1 MKNDGFTFRKRA
13 RSFKFAFNG
22 IKLLITKEH
31 NAWIH
36 CFAAVCVLIAGMV
49 FGLSRM
55 EWIAVTI
62 VIGQLKD
69 FFGISY
75 PDGVKPIE
83 TTEKL
88 KAFFENFSTFNFDAL
103 IVGGVSLAILILA
116 PYVLKKVPGSLPAVI
131 VGILMVKFLPLKVAT
146 SGNL

>member
-1 MKNDGFTFRKRA
+1 M
-13 RSFKFAFNG
+13 
-22 IKLLITKEH
+22 
-31 NAWIH
+31 
-36 CFAAVCVLIAGMV
+36 
-49 FGLSRM
+49 
-55 EWIAVTI
+55 TI

-88 KAFFENFSTFNFDAL
+88 KAFFENFSTFSLDAL

-146 SGNL
+146 IGNLYTISNSLPTLHIPSMNRFHDRRCTSKCNLLSP

>member
-1 MKNDGFTFRKRA
+1 MGLCHFGSLIKFIPYTITTGFT
-13 RSFKFAFNG
+13 SG
-22 IKLLITKEH
+22 
-31 NAWIH
+31 
-36 CFAAVCVLIAGMV
+36 
-49 FGLSRM
+49 
-55 EWIAVTI
+55 IAVTI

-88 KAFFENFSTFNFDAL
+88 KAFFENFSTFSLDAL

-116 PYVLKKVPGSLPAVI
+116 PYVLKKSSWLTPGSHCWYPDGKI
-131 VGILMVKFLPLKVAT
+131 SSIK
-146 SGNL
+146 SCHDR